1 MYNEEVT
8 NHVSH
13 QKLTEAIPE
22 NIDGIITGC
31 PTCILSM
38 RNTAREKSPNLKILD
53 IVEIVENCMI

>member
-1 MYNEEVT
+1 MYDEEFT

-38 RNTAREKSPNLKILD
+38 RNTARKSSNLKILD